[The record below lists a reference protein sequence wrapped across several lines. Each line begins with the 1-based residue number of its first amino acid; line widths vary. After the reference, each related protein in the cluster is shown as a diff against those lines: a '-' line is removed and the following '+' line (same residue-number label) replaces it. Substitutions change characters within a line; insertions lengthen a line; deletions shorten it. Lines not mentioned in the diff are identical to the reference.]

1 MTQNRREQLRKEEQ
15 AKANQQR
22 LTRIIA
28 VGAGLVV
35 LVIVAVFAV
44 VLISGANKGTAG
56 TPVAGQITPPN
67 ALAQDAGIRPYPG
80 TAKDGVPVVELFF
93 DYQCP
98 ICNQFETIYGA
109 ALEKLA
115 SSGQIDL
122 HYRPMIFL
130 DGNLQ
135 NDASLRAAVGAAC
148 ADVAGKYRE
157 YHDQIFANQ
166 PQQEGAGYPDSVL
179 RDAIPAKLGITGGQ
193 LTTFQK
199 CYDDKQTQT
208 WVQAQDEAGA
218 KAGVTGTPTFKVN
231 GKDVSLKEFANVSP
245 EQLGDLV
252 KKYEAA
258 R

>member
-56 TPVAGQITPPN
+56 TPVAGQVTPPN

-115 SSGQIDL
+115 SSGQVDL

-130 DGNLQ
+130 DGNLR
-135 NDASLRAAVGAAC
+135 NDSSLRSGIGAAC
-148 ADVAGKYRE
+148 ADTVGKYRD
-157 YHDQIFANQ
+157 YHAQLFANQ
-166 PQQEGAGYPDSVL
+166 PEQEGDGYPDSLL
-179 RDAIPAKLGITGGQ
+179 RNTIPTTLGLTGDQ
-193 LTTFQK
+193 LATFQK
-199 CYDDKQTQT
+199 CYDGKQTQK
-208 WVQAQDEAGA
+208 WVEAQDESGA
-218 KAGVTGTPTFKVN
+218 KSGVTGTPTFKVN

-252 KKYEAA
+252 KKFS
-258 R
+258 